1 MVTMKLEI
9 ITPEN
14 IIYSGDVES
23 VIAPGM
29 EGELGI
35 LPHHAALMTSL
46 KCGDITVTVE
56 GINNRY
62 PVSGGF
68 LEVIDNKVTILADS
82 PEN

>member
-9 ITPEN
+9 ITPES

-46 KCGDITVTVE
+46 KCGDITVTVD
-56 GINNRY
+56 GTNNRY